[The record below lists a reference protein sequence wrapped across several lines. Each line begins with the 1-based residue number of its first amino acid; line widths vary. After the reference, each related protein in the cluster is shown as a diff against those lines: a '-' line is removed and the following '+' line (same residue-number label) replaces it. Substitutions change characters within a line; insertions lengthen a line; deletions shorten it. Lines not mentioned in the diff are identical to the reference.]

1 MRKYSSGYKIIIF
14 LLFLFWFDFGI
25 LTGQAIL
32 DDQPEVE
39 NIYINEHTGDKI
51 PFDLSFTDEN
61 GTSVKIGGY
70 FNKDKPVILMLGYY
84 TCPMLCNLVMNGLSD
99 AVKKIDLYP
108 GRDYHMVTVSIDPR
122 ETDLIARA
130 KKDNYMKYIGREGFE
145 AGWSFLIGDSS
156 QSKILADAIGFGYFY
171 DEENEQYAHPAAI
184 YVLTKDGTI
193 SRYFYGIKYN
203 PRDLKFALMEASEGK
218 IGTTLDRIILYCFHY
233 DPDAKG
239 YVLFARNIM
248 TLGGAITLALL
259 ASGLGLLWLRDRRK
273 HSRMLPGKPENLG
286 GIKKT

>member
-1 MRKYSSGYKIIIF
+1 MPKYSPGFKIIVL
-14 LLFLFWFDFGI
+14 LLFLFWFDFGF
-25 LTGQAIL
+25 LAGQTVL
-32 DDQPEVE
+32 ENQPELE
-39 NIYINEHTGDKI
+39 NIYIDEHTGEII
-51 PFDLSFTDEN
+51 PLDLSFTDEN
-61 GTSVKIGGY
+61 GTPVVIGDY
-70 FNKDKPVILMLGYY
+70 FNKDKPIILMLGYY

-99 AVKKIDLYP
+99 AVREINLHP

-130 KKDNYMKYIGREGFE
+130 KKDNYMKYIDRDGFE
-145 AGWSFLIGDSS
+145 SGWSFLIGDSS
-156 QSKILADAIGFGYFY
+156 QSKSLADAIGFGYFY
-171 DEENEQYAHPAAI
+171 DEDNEQYAHPAAI

-218 IGTTLDRIILYCFHY
+218 IGTTLDRVILYCFHY

-259 ASGLGLLWLRDRRK
+259 ASGLGLLWFRDRRK
-273 HSRMLPGKPENLG
+273 QGRAFPGTPENLG
-286 GIKKT
+286 GFKKP